1 MEILLN
7 NIKFD
12 VNSNVRPCPFESV
25 PEKCMYKSVRFHL
38 GHELGQQ
45 VLYENKSRPVRV
57 RSDFI

>member
-1 MEILLN
+1 MKILLN

-12 VNSNVRPCPFESV
+12 LNSNVRPCPFESV
-25 PEKCMYKSVRFHL
+25 SEKYMYESVRFHL

-45 VLYENKSRPVRV
+45 VLSEHKFNPVNV